1 MEATDGTAGN
11 ADEHDGEDGQCNRIG
26 MRVLQ
31 SVPYLRQCR
40 MVDVKHYQ
48 NTDRHEQQGNGEQRV
63 YLTDNLIYR
72 QQSGKDI
79 ISENNNNPEGGIQAV
94 GGQLGKQSGRSCHKD
109 SSHQYHQDDGKAAHH
124 LLGGQPQI
132 ASDDFRQAFP
142 VMPQGEH
149 TGKIVV
155 HCTGKDTAKYN
166 PQIGCRTE
174 LSSHD
179 GTEDRSQPGNIE
191 KLYHKDFPSRQWNVI
206 HTIGFGKGGCF
217 AVIGTKDAFYEASVD
232 KIAGYQRQQ
241 AKRKCNHGVLISLM
255 YANVTVSK

>member
-1 MEATDGTAGN
+1 MIEAIRLPHPVLVEEISGGGSHHQSYNAFGYHCPIENGASVALACYATCHQRTLRGMEATDGTAGN

-94 GGQLGKQSGRSCHKD
+94 GGS
-109 SSHQYHQDDGKAAHH
+109 AW
-124 LLGGQPQI
+124 
-132 ASDDFRQAFP
+132 QAVRP
-142 VMPQGEH
+142 VLP
-149 TGKIVV
+149 
-155 HCTGKDTAKYN
+155 
-166 PQIGCRTE
+166 
-174 LSSHD
+174 
-179 GTEDRSQPGNIE
+179 
-191 KLYHKDFPSRQWNVI
+191 
-206 HTIGFGKGGCF
+206 
-217 AVIGTKDAFYEASVD
+217 
-232 KIAGYQRQQ
+232 QRQ
-241 AKRKCNHGVLISLM
+241 LPPIS
-255 YANVTVSK
+255 SG